1 MKIPLHK
8 KIQDDILDKIKSGKY
23 PENKTIPTEMELSEM
38 YSVSRPTIRQAVQT
52 LVNEGYLEKRKKRG
66 TIVKQPK
73 IQQEFTRVI
82 ESFDSEMN
90 RKGIKPKTKVI
101 MFKKVEAS
109 EEVAENLSLSL
120 GDEVYKLI
128 RLRYAEGKP
137 TVLVTTYIPYRLFP
151 ELAKVDFTETLLY
164 QTFSE
169 FQYPIRSVLRK
180 LEVMQA
186 DETTS
191 DLLDIEE
198 NDPIFYFHTQGFTD
212 NRVPVEYSISKYRGD
227 TNAFIFEISEA
238 VDIYTELP

>member
-8 KIQDDILDKIKSGKY
+8 KIHNDLLAKIQSGEY
-23 PENKTIPTEMELSEM
+23 AENEIIPTEMELSEI
-38 YSVSRPTIRQAVQT
+38 YKVSRPTIRQAVQA

-73 IQQEFTRVI
+73 IQQEFTKVI
-82 ESFDSEMN
+82 ESFDSEMS

-101 MFKKVEAS
+101 MFKKIAAS
-109 EEVAENLSLSL
+109 EEVAGNLSLSL
-120 GDEVYKLI
+120 GDLVYKLI

-137 TVLVTTYIPYRLFP
+137 TVLVTTYIPCHLFP
-151 ELAKVDFTETLLY
+151 ELAKVDFTQTLLY

-169 FQYPIRSVLRK
+169 LNYPIRSVLRK

-227 TNAFIFEISEA
+227 TNSFVFEITEA
-238 VDIYTELP
+238 